1 MEMVGM
7 TDPKPKCR
15 VNWNKPYRAGTICN
29 YVDEQTNECRQ
40 TDKARC
46 PCGGIVRVPVF
57 SESERSTEVIS
68 ALLSEN
74 ARVGAELK
82 RSQDMLRLV
91 SGEHD
96 AAIQKDERERILD
109 LVDDAIS
116 EKSWE
121 IDTHSDDGFQR
132 IVYCSEVDK
141 IIGSFRTPDFK
152 EENKPGCFGAIGLPG
167 KRNDPGCPCAWQER
181 CRQSQE
187 DC

>member
-1 MEMVGM
+1 M
-7 TDPKPKCR
+7 TNKPRCR
-15 VNWNKPYRAGTICN
+15 VNWEKPYRAGTICN

-46 PCGGIVRVPVF
+46 PCGGIVRVPIF
-57 SESERSTEVIS
+57 PESERSTEVIS

-96 AAIQKDERERILD
+96 AAIRKDERRKVLQGLLAAMNDPALSICDTGYLEHAYWSDYIRGLWEETKMSTVD
-109 LVDDAIS
+109 L
-116 EKSWE
+116 
-121 IDTHSDDGFQR
+121 
-132 IVYCSEVDK
+132 
-141 IIGSFRTPDFK
+141 K

>member
-1 MEMVGM
+1 M
-7 TDPKPKCR
+7 TNKPRCR

-40 TDKARC
+40 INKARC
-46 PCGGIVRVPVF
+46 PCGGIVRVPAF

-96 AAIQKDERERILD
+96 AAIRKGEAIRWSTALNTLIATESKKKDKESVDMVYSYRVAQIIESLIVGMQK
-109 LVDDAIS
+109 
-116 EKSWE
+116 
-121 IDTHSDDGFQR
+121 
-132 IVYCSEVDK
+132 
-141 IIGSFRTPDFK
+141 
-152 EENKPGCFGAIGLPG
+152 
-167 KRNDPGCPCAWQER
+167 
-181 CRQSQE
+181 
-187 DC
+187 